1 MQRAKQQ
8 VKQSVGTYAIVLLA
22 AFFVEGNNNA
32 DADILNNRTNSNPN
46 NRALAALLA
55 CWLACCFASWLA
67 CCFTCFTC
75 CFSLAAL
82 RAACAARQKRRSA
95 RKLSRHHSGSAHETQ
110 QQQQQQQRQQI
121 TPTKI
126 TLCATLHQ
134 GKMRTKTEGGN
145 MRTPKAEEMP
155 ANSQR
160 ARQHGVP
167 GAASKAAAAS
177 MRRPPPLTVPPRS
190 TGNRAFIELNR
201 ALIAP

>member
-1 MQRAKQQ
+1 MPMQASRITAQTRTPATEHLLLYLPAGLHAALPVGLRA
-8 VKQSVGTYAIVLLA
+8 ALLVLLA
-22 AFFVEGNNNA
+22 ALLV
-32 DADILNNRTNSNPN
+32 L
-46 NRALAALLA
+46 LAASRLLH
-55 CWLACCFASWLA
+55 CV
-67 CCFTCFTC
+67 
-75 CFSLAAL
+75 L
-82 RAACAARQKRRSA
+82 RVLQAKKGA
-95 RKLSRHHSGSAHETQ
+95 AHESFPAITQ
-110 QQQQQQQRQQI
+110 AQRTKRSSSSSSNNVNKI
-121 TPTKI
+121 TSTKI
-126 TLCATLHQ
+126 TLRATLHQ

-167 GAASKAAAAS
+167 EAASKAAAAS